1 MRPSVLRPL
10 LFALAPVVLVVLAAV
25 LYVLALREDLSP
37 QNVLVRAS
45 LLVQLAFLGAV
56 LLRYLLLLWFSFL
69 SHLDTLH
76 EELPPYEPFVSIMAP
91 GYNEEKVIDEAVAS
105 LVALDYP
112 AYEVVIIDDGSTDGT
127 YARARAW
134 AARPGRVPVR
144 ALTKPNGGKATA
156 LNHGIR
162 HAKGEFVLCID
173 TDSVLSPDTLR
184 VTARHFADPT
194 VGAVAG
200 NVKVVNRRNLITW
213 LQALEYVEGLN
224 MLRRAQAF
232 FHLVN
237 IVPGPLGLFRRRA
250 VLEVGGYPH
259 DTFAEDAD
267 LTLLLLEHGWKLR
280 YEPRATSHTEAPEEL
295 IPLLKQRYR
304 WTRGLLQAM
313 RKRSHML
320 LGRGVSLQMRLTLFY
335 MIFEGVL
342 WPAANI
348 MANLFLLG
356 VALTFGFSRLLVLW
370 WLQLTL
376 LDVVAALFCIAMEDE
391 DPRLLLVAP
400 FYRIFYV
407 LLIDVCKLLAT
418 IEDVFGLEM
427 TWGKLERVGRLG

>member
-1 MRPSVLRPL
+1 MRSRLRSL
-10 LFALAPVVLVVLAAV
+10 LFVFGSAVLLIGAAV
-25 LYVLALREDLSP
+25 LYVLALRENLSTS
-37 QNVLVRAS
+37 NVLVRAS
-45 LLVQLAFLGAV
+45 LLVQLGFLFAV

-69 SHLDTLH
+69 SHLDTVH
-76 EELPPYEPFVSIMAP
+76 EDLPPYEPFVSIMAP
-91 GYNEEKVIDEAVAS
+91 GYNEEKVIDGAIGS
-105 LVALDYP
+105 LVSLDYP
-112 AYEVVIIDDGSTDGT
+112 RYEVVIIDDGSTDGT
-127 YARARAW
+127 FARARAW
-134 AARPGRVPVR
+134 AERPGTVPVR
-144 ALTKPNGGKATA
+144 AFTKPNGGKATA
-156 LNHGIR
+156 LNFGIR
-162 HAKGEFVLCID
+162 RARGNFVLCID
-173 TDSVLSPDTLR
+173 TDSALTPDTLR
-184 VTARHFADPT
+184 VTARHFLDPH

-200 NVKVVNRRNLITW
+200 NVKVVNRNNLITW

-237 IVPGPLGLFRRRA
+237 IVPGPLGLFRRSA

-267 LTLLLLEHGWKLR
+267 LTLLLLERGWKIR
-280 YEPRATSHTEAPEEL
+280 YEPRAVSLTEAPEEFT
-295 IPLLKQRYR
+295 PLLKQRYR

-313 RKRSHML
+313 RKRSGYL
-320 LGRGVSLQMRLTLFY
+320 FGRNVPTPVRLTLFY

-342 WPAANI
+342 WPATNI

-356 VALTFGFSRLLVLW
+356 VAVTVGFSRLLVLW

-400 FYRIFYV
+400 LYRMFYV

-418 IEDVFGLEM
+418 IEDVFGFEM
-427 TWGKLERVGRLG
+427 NWGKLERVGRLG